1 MTSEKFCLYFSDGFS
16 SYHKVKYRLE
26 IMAHNHQHHNE
37 ENIRLAFILNFG
49 FAIAELVGGYYVNS
63 VAIIADALHDFGDSL
78 SLAFSWRME
87 SLSRKERDQKYSY
100 GYRRFSLLS
109 ALISAIILLTGSIF
123 VLSEAIQRISNP
135 QQSNARGMLVFALVG
150 MTVNGYAALRTSR
163 GKNLNSQIIS
173 WHLLEDVLGWAAV
186 LVVSI
191 VLLFRDIRI
200 LDPLL
205 SILVTAVVLYNVIK
219 NFRKTISLFLQ
230 GVPEAIDIPM
240 IESEIRNLEMV
251 NGIHHTHVWSLD
263 GEEHVLTTHVVL
275 GLNAKKEQIRNIK
288 NKIRELTEMH
298 GLAHTTIEFEY
309 LEEDCSMSNHVHG

>member
-1 MTSEKFCLYFSDGFS
+1 
-16 SYHKVKYRLE
+16 
-26 IMAHNHQHHNE
+26 MAHEHNHNHHT
-37 ENIRLAFILNFG
+37 ENNIKIAFFLNLG
-49 FAIAELVGGYYVNS
+49 FALAELVGGFFTNS
-63 VAIIADALHDFGDSL
+63 MAIIADALHDFGDSL

-87 SLSRKERDQKYSY
+87 KLSIKEGDHKYSY

-123 VLSEAIQRISNP
+123 IILEAIQRLSNP
-135 QQSNARGMLVFALVG
+135 QHSNAQGMLLFSLVG
-150 MTVNGYAALRTSR
+150 MGLNGYAALRTSR
-163 GKNLNSQIIS
+163 GKNLNSQMIS

-191 VLLFRDIRI
+191 VLLFRDIHI

-205 SILVTAVVLYNVIK
+205 SLIVTAVVLYNVLK
-219 NFRKTISLFLQ
+219 NLSKTLSLFLQ
-230 GVPEAIDIPM
+230 GVPDTIDIPT
-240 IESEIRNLEMV
+240 IQREILDLEMV
-251 NGIHHTHVWSLD
+251 NGIHHTHIWSLD

-288 NKIRELTEMH
+288 NKIRELAEKH

-309 LEEDCSMSNHVHG
+309 VEDDCSMSNHNHN